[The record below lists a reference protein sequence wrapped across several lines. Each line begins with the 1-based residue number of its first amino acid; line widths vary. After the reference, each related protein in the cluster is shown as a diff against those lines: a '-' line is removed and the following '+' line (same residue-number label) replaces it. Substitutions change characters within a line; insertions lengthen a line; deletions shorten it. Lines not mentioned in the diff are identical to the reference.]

1 MDNFKWII
9 EGNLRQGEWRIGEK
23 YNISSRQVKKLSSI
37 MSIFKLNI
45 NTLKLQ
51 LLIEIIRQCQNKI

>member
-1 MDNFKWII
+1 MDKFKWII
-9 EGNLRQGEWRIGEK
+9 EGNLKQAEWRIGEK
-23 YNISSRQVKKLSSI
+23 YNLSSRQVKKLSSI

-51 LLIEIIRQCQNKI
+51 LLIEIIRQCQK